1 MCLMI
6 SMIKYIYKYVYK
18 NKKHTT
24 TIIWKNFNE
33 IEDYYADWYLNFLK
47 AIWRIFEFRIHEEF
61 PAVNVFSIYL
71 KNEQIVY
78 FSSNIFFQ
86 KLKKRKK
93 KTFKL
98 NWWFIL
104 NITLRILIM
113 FRGFIPIFLFISFEI
128 LKAGSE
134 NSVNKNPRLFVCIM
148 WIQLQIKDS
157 DYDFFWWLCWGHSF
171 LNNCIEL
178 MMFNFHFIDSHVL
191 SVVLRKMMNIDIIV
205 LMTTLFMPSFINCD
219 CCLSLTCSRMRSAI
233 RGSFEIN
240 IMSIFSTIFF
250 IVLNEKGCSFRN
262 FWRIFITI
270 IACIFFVMLWK
281 NKIKSCK
288 IVVYLIWCSIEPRN
302 TIKSKKN
309 HNSWMMLRSQR
320 TCKQNWISIN
330 CKHLFELSRPSIWIR
345 RPLIFTC
352 RNRKKWKKSFCI
364 KLFVIIIIR
373 KKNEFCV
380 SHLSK

>member
-113 FRGFIPIFLFISFEI
+113 FRGFISIFLFILFEI
-128 LKAGSE
+128 LKIGSE
-134 NSVNKNPRLFVCIM
+134 NPINKNPWSPVCII
-148 WIQLQIKDS
+148 WIQLWTKNS
-157 DYDFFWWLCWGHSF
+157 DYDFFWWLCRKQSL
-171 LNNCIEL
+171 LNSCIEL
-178 MMFNFHFIDSHVL
+178 KMFDF
-191 SVVLRKMMNIDIIV
+191 
-205 LMTTLFMPSFINCD
+205 
-219 CCLSLTCSRMRSAI
+219 
-233 RGSFEIN
+233 
-240 IMSIFSTIFF
+240 
-250 IVLNEKGCSFRN
+250 
-262 FWRIFITI
+262 
-270 IACIFFVMLWK
+270 
-281 NKIKSCK
+281 
-288 IVVYLIWCSIEPRN
+288 
-302 TIKSKKN
+302 
-309 HNSWMMLRSQR
+309 
-320 TCKQNWISIN
+320 
-330 CKHLFELSRPSIWIR
+330 
-345 RPLIFTC
+345 
-352 RNRKKWKKSFCI
+352 
-364 KLFVIIIIR
+364 
-373 KKNEFCV
+373 
-380 SHLSK
+380 